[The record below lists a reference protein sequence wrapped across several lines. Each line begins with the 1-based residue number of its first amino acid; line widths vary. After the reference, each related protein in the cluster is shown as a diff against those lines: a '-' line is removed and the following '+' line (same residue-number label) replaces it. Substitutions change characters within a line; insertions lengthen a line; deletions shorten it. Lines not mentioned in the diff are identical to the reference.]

1 MPSDLLT
8 GVFQDLASRGLR
20 EDTLRKFRYQLA
32 QDASGTP
39 VQIAN
44 YCDRSGEIVAQKI
57 RRPGKDFSWT
67 GDPRAVFQLFGQQL
81 WGTGGKTVVVTEGEI
96 DAMSFSQM
104 QDNKWPVVSVP
115 DGATSVKAIARSSDW
130 LETFDKVIF
139 MFDGDE
145 PGRKGARACAEL
157 LTPGKAYIATLPEG
171 EDPNSLLVARK
182 SAAVVSA
189 FWDAKPFR
197 PDSVASLSALL
208 DEAVKPVSWGHSLPT
223 CLSTLHKLTY
233 GPKPGSVWVGGAG
246 VGIGKTDIFTEME
259 AHDLQQGRAIAVWH
273 GEQAP
278 PDTPKRIAAKMVGKP
293 FFKPDCEYTEE
304 ELRDI
309 LGKYEDR
316 LHIYDH
322 RKLPVNWEELS
333 AWIRWVTKVYGV
345 EVVYL
350 DNLTLLSADADD
362 ERRFLDKLLADSKA
376 LASQLG
382 IVIHYLS
389 HLTTPSNGKG
399 HEEGG
404 RVEAKQFTGSR
415 AIMRYADLLW
425 ALERDTQ
432 SDDPV
437 VRTTSTFRI
446 LKDRLTGQSTGQMF
460 WLRYDAL
467 TSLQEECAAP
477 PQPEKKGEDYGFK
490 PNKDGY
496 AFD

>member
-1 MPSDLLT
+1 VNTSALLT

-20 EDTLRKFRYQLA
+20 EDTLRKFRYQLSA
-32 QDASGTP
+32 INGTP

-44 YCDRSGEIVAQKI
+44 YCDRSGEVVAQKV
-57 RRPGKDFSWT
+57 RRPGKEFSWT

-81 WGTGGKTVVVTEGEI
+81 WGSGGKTVVVTEGEI

-130 LETFDKVIF
+130 LESFDKVIF

-157 LTPGKAYIATLPEG
+157 LTPGKAYIATLPDG

-182 SAAVVSA
+182 SSVVVSA

-208 DEAVKPVSWGHSLPT
+208 DEAVQPVSWGYSMPT
-223 CLSTLHKLTY
+223 CLSILHKLTY
-233 GPKPGSVWVGGAG
+233 GPTPGSVWVGGAG

-259 AHDLQQGRAIAVWH
+259 AHDLQEGRAIAVWH

-293 FFKPDCEYTEE
+293 FFKPDCEYTEQ

-309 LGKYEDR
+309 LGKYEDK

-333 AWIRWVTKVYGV
+333 SWIRWVVKVYGV

-362 ERRFLDKLLADSKA
+362 ERRFLDKLLADAKG

-382 IVIHYLS
+382 VVIHFLS
-389 HLTTPSNGKG
+389 HLTTPHHGKG

-446 LKDRLTGQSTGQMF
+446 LKDRLTGQSTGQTF

-467 TSLQEECAAP
+467 TSLQAECDAP

-490 PNKDGY
+490 PTTQGY